1 MPALVNY
8 GGDDDFCSGGS
19 FYKNSADLGRLCS
32 ISSQLD
38 VYCPPRKR
46 ARISAPF
53 IFGETEIEQNK
64 QPSIHVLPDE
74 CLLEIFTHIYG
85 GRERSSCACVS
96 KHWLMLLTSIHK
108 GEYESSKM
116 VKENI
121 RSSSADVEMFSSE
134 EEDGYL
140 TRCLEGKKAT
150 DTRLAAVAVGTSGHG
165 GLGKLSIRGSTSS
178 RGVTNFGL
186 SAISRCCPSL
196 KVLSLWNVPRVGDEG
211 LSEIAKECHLL
222 EKLDLS
228 QCPLVSNKG
237 LIAIAENCPNL
248 TSLSIES
255 CPKIGN
261 EGLQAIGKLCPKL
274 QSVSI
279 KDCPLVGDHGVSSL
293 LSPASS
299 ILSKVKLQ
307 GLSITDFSLAVIGHY
322 GKSVTNLMLSG
333 LQNVSEKGF
342 WVMGNALGLQRLVS
356 LTITSC
362 SGVTDVS
369 LEAIGKGCK
378 NLKQMCLS
386 RCCFV
391 SGDGLVAFA
400 KSAGFLECL
409 QLEECNRVAQS
420 GIIGVLSN
428 CGLKSLTLVKCMGI
442 TDISLEVPFSSP
454 CNSLKSFSI
463 RNCPGFGTVSLAM
476 VGKFCP
482 QLQHIDLS
490 GLCGITDA
498 GLLPL
503 LQNCESGLVK
513 VNLSGC
519 LNLTDE
525 TLVSLTRLHGA
536 TLELLNLDGCRRI
549 TDASLV
555 AVADNCLFL
564 SDLDVSRSAI
574 TDVGVAALSQAGQL
588 NLQVLSF
595 SGCSGVSN
603 KTLTFLQKLGKTL
616 VGLNLQH
623 CNSISTQTVELLVES
638 LWRCDILF

>member
-8 GGDDDFCSGGS
+8 GGDDDLYSGGS
-19 FYKNSADLGRLCS
+19 FYTNSTDLGRLCS
-32 ISSQLD
+32 ISSQVD
-38 VYCPPRKR
+38 VYFPPRKR

-53 IFGETEIEQNK
+53 IFGETEDE

-74 CLLEIFTHIYG
+74 CLVEIFKRIPG
-85 GRERSSCACVS
+85 VRERSSCACVS
-96 KHWLMLLTSIHK
+96 KHWFMLLTSIHK
-108 GEYESSKM
+108 GEYGSSKV
-116 VKENI
+116 VKENTG
-121 RSSSADVEMFSSE
+121 SSSDDVEMISSE

-150 DTRLAAVAVGTSGHG
+150 DMRLAAIAVGTSGHG
-165 GLGKLSIRGSTSS
+165 GLGKLSIRGSSSS
-178 RGVTNFGL
+178 RGITNFGL
-186 SAISRCCPSL
+186 SAISRGCPSL
-196 KVLSLWNVPRVGDEG
+196 KVLSLWDVRRVGDEG
-211 LSEIAKECHLL
+211 LSEIAKGCHLL
-222 EKLDLS
+222 EKLDLC

-248 TSLSIES
+248 TALSIES

-274 QSVSI
+274 QSISI
-279 KDCPLVGDHGVSSL
+279 KDCPLVGDYGVSSL
-293 LSPASS
+293 LSSASS
-299 ILSKVKLQ
+299 VLSKVKLQ

-322 GKSVTNLMLSG
+322 GKSVTNLMLIN
-333 LQNVSEKGF
+333 LQNVTEKGF
-342 WVMGNALGLQRLVS
+342 WVMGNALGLQKLVS
-356 LTITSC
+356 LMIASC
-362 SGVTDVS
+362 WGVTDVS
-369 LEAIGKGCK
+369 LEAIGKGCT
-378 NLKQMCLS
+378 NLKQMCLR

-400 KSAGFLECL
+400 KSAVSLECL
-409 QLEECNRVAQS
+409 QLDECNRVTQS

-428 CGLKSLTLVKCMGI
+428 CGLKSLSLVKCMGI
-442 TDISLEVPFSSP
+442 KDISLGVPLSSP
-454 CNSLKSFSI
+454 CNSLKSLSI

-476 VGKFCP
+476 VGKLCP

-490 GLCGITDA
+490 GLCCITDA

-503 LQNCESGLVK
+503 LQNCEAGLMK

-525 TLVSLTRLHGA
+525 ILVSLTRLHGA

-555 AVADNCLFL
+555 AVADNCVFL
-564 SDLDVSRSAI
+564 SDLDVSRCAI
-574 TDVGVAALSQAGQL
+574 TDVGVAALSQAEQL

-603 KTLTFLQKLGKTL
+603 KSLTFLKKLGRTL